1 MTFVCYFALNLR
13 FFLTAKLKYK
23 LLMSCSYI
31 NSNFFAGLQ
40 HCNSRE

>member
-1 MTFVCYFALNLR
+1 MIFMCYFALK
-13 FFLTAKLKYK
+13 FFQTAKLKCK
-23 LLMSCSYI
+23 MLTSCLYI